1 MLDVEQKELSFMSGG
16 NAKWHRHS
24 GNFSL
29 NILLSY
35 NPATACLGIH
45 PELKTDPHTNL
56 HTDVYGS
63 FIHNC
68 QNLDATNMTFSR

>member
-1 MLDVEQKELSFMSGG
+1 MLDAEQKELSFMSGG

-29 NILLSY
+29 NILLPY

-45 PELKTDPHTNL
+45 PELKTQIHIKTCTQMFMEVL
-56 HTDVYGS
+56 
-63 FIHNC
+63 FITAKTWM
-68 QNLDATNMTFSR
+68 QPI